1 MNMEHK
7 AKLARNERNMIE
19 GCVLGELVI
28 LQTVGLVIKSGTLG
42 WFEQVK
48 CKDNAT
54 WSSSV

>member
-1 MNMEHK
+1 MEHK

-28 LQTVGLVIKSGTLG
+28 LQTVALVIKSGTLG